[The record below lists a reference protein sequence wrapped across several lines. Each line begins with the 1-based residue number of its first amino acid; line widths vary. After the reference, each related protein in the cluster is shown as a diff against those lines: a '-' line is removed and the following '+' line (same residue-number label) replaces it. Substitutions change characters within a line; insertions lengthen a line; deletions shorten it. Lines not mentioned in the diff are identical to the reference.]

1 MSALR
6 TGLAIAIV
14 LGLLSVLAAWSGA
27 APGQGP
33 VGARAQTYPPP
44 VGSLSTQSSSTTPLV
59 GATTT
64 LSATVLDSAGT
75 PVVGSSVVF
84 IIDSQ
89 PGSDAT
95 FSNGLNQITASTD
108 ATGTATAVLSVGRSP
123 GSIIVKTIS
132 GDKTSLLTLQVQ
144 SAVGVPPT
152 GGRPSSEGGGLGL
165 AAWQAALLAA
175 SIAVFL
181 SGSVF
186 AVRRWRRS

>member
-6 TGLAIAIV
+6 TGLAVAIV
-14 LGLLSVLAAWSGA
+14 LGLLPVLAAGSGA
-27 APGQGP
+27 
-33 VGARAQTYPPP
+33 ARAQTYPPP
-44 VGSLSTQSSSTTPLV
+44 VGSLSTQSSSTTPPA
-59 GATTT
+59 GTTT
-64 LSATVLDSAGT
+64 ALSATVLDSSGH

-89 PGSDAT
+89 PGSDAK

-108 ATGTATAVLSVGRSP
+108 ATGTATALLSVGKSP
-123 GSIIVKTIS
+123 GTIIVKTIS
-132 GDKTSLLTLQVQ
+132 GDKTSQLTMQVQ

-152 GGRPSSEGGGLGL
+152 GGRPDSEGDGFGL

-175 SIAVFL
+175 GITVFL
-181 SGSVF
+181 SGSVI